1 MDKRYRILA
10 VDDEYINTQV
20 IKSLLREEYDVLTA
34 LNGQEAIDQVKRYMP
49 DLILLD
55 VMMPDMSGF
64 EVCKIIKDDAQSADI
79 PIIFLTALDTHDG
92 QLEGLELGAIDYLT
106 KPIKFQLLKLRV
118 RNHIAILEQRDQLLR
133 KNEELEGALARVK
146 QLEGIIP
153 ICMYCKKIRDDQQ
166 SWQQLEAYITNH
178 SEARFSHG
186 MCPQCAEE
194 QMKVLKKMI

>member
-118 RNHIAILEQRDQLLR
+118 RNHIAMIEQRDQLLR

-194 QMKVLKKMI
+194 QMKLLKKMI